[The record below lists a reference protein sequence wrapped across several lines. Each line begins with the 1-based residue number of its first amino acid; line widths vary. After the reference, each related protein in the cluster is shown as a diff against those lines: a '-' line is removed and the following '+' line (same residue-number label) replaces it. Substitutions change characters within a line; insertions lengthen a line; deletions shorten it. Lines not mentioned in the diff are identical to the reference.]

1 MNCKKI
7 DEMKQ
12 EFKLDENAEICCACE
27 ENEFDDDSLDMEMDN
42 ILRTLLDDYE
52 KGRDVDKM
60 EVFQQPDQDAV
71 KKIIK
76 KLLMILYPGYYREKL
91 YRTRN
96 THSKLQ
102 VLIEDVIYALRK
114 QIEVALLYDK
124 NFSDAPKYVRKHAA
138 QKVCLQFFAT
148 IPKVREYLNTDIQA
162 AFEGDPA
169 ASSKDEIVLAYP
181 GLLAITIYRFAHE
194 LFLLNVPLIPRMMTE
209 YAHRH
214 TGVDIHPGATIG
226 KYFFIDHATGIVIGS
241 TSLIGERVKIYQGVT
256 IGALSTKEGQKL
268 RGKRRHP
275 TIEDEV
281 TLYSGASILG
291 GDTVIGKGSVIGG
304 NSFITKSVA
313 PYTTVTVKTSETVME
328 RK

>member
-7 DEMKQ
+7 DEMKK
-12 EFKLDENAEICCACE
+12 EFNFEENAEVCCACD
-27 ENEFDDDSLDMEMDN
+27 ENEFDDDSLDIEMDK
-42 ILRTLLDDYE
+42 ILGILLEDYE

-76 KLLMILYPGYYREKL
+76 KLLMILYPGYYRERL

-102 VLIEDVIYALRK
+102 ILIEDVIYALRK

-124 NFSDAPKYVRKHAA
+124 NFGNTPKYVRKRAA
-138 QKVCLQFFAT
+138 QKVCLQFFGA

-162 AFEGDPA
+162 AFDGDPA

-268 RGKRRHP
+268 RGTRRHP

-291 GDTVIGKGSVIGG
+291 GNTVIGKGSIIGG
-304 NSFITKSVA
+304 NAFITKSVA

-328 RK
+328 SK